1 MRAGGFQDY
10 RTSDL
15 ATDKVAKLE
24 GKGSLMSEFAPPL
37 LKSSATDV
45 AVDQKLRIDDGKQ
58 CHQMG
63 LDSIILFTLCGHR
76 LARSYLPLL
85 WFAPPFLGVRVH
97 SLPILHF

>member
-15 ATDKVAKLE
+15 ATDKAAKSE
-24 GKGSLMSEFAPPL
+24 GKGSLVSESAPPL
-37 LKSSATDV
+37 LKSGATDV

-63 LDSIILFTLCGHR
+63 LDSISSSSHCVGTASRDPTCPFCG
-76 LARSYLPLL
+76 LPR
-85 WFAPPFLGVRVH
+85 PLGGQ
-97 SLPILHF
+97 SS

>member
-15 ATDKVAKLE
+15 ATDKAAKSE
-24 GKGSLMSEFAPPL
+24 GKGSLMSESAPPL
-37 LKSSATDV
+37 LKSGATDV

-63 LDSIILFTLCGHR
+63 LDSI
-76 LARSYLPLL
+76 RSSSHCVGTASRDPYLPFL
-85 WFAPPFLGVRVH
+85 WFAPPFGG
-97 SLPILHF
+97 SEFTPPILHF